1 MPFRFHTINNNT
13 EVIVNEFGDYL
24 YAEKGTSRKIVNR
37 KIKKTEKIYADLI
50 SNFIISEKPASDI
63 IDIAA
68 TRYRTKKS
76 FLNDFTSLHIMV
88 ITLRGDHTCH
98 YCQVSRQTEEKDKF
112 DISYENLDLSLELIF
127 NSPSN
132 DITIEGQGGEPLHAF
147 EKIKYCVSKSKKINE
162 SFNKKIS
169 YVICTNLAPVT
180 EEILHYCK
188 EENILISTSYDGPK
202 HLHDKNRPFSKG
214 SSHEKVLNGIDL
226 ARKIVGH
233 DNVSALMTTTNLT
246 LKYPTEIIDD
256 YIEKGFRGVFL
267 RNISPYGF
275 AIKAPKRN
283 KYDTKSFLDFYKKSL
298 DYIIQIN
305 KKGINFVEEF
315 TTIIMT
321 KILTPFPVGFVD
333 LQSPAGL
340 INSVLVYNYDGYL
353 YASDEARMLAEMNDK
368 TFCLGHVKE
377 DYLDLI
383 KGSKVQE
390 IAKFWSNESLP
401 GCSDCGFQ
409 VYCGADPVFNHA
421 TQGSMVGF
429 RPTNGYCNKNMEI
442 IRYLFDLMN
451 SDPIN
456 ERIFRSWVHKYTY
469 SD

>member
-1 MPFRFHTINNNT
+1 M
-13 EVIVNEFGDYL
+13 
-24 YAEKGTSRKIVNR
+24 
-37 KIKKTEKIYADLI
+37 
-50 SNFIISEKPASDI
+50 
-63 IDIAA
+63 
-68 TRYRTKKS
+68 
-76 FLNDFTSLHIMV
+76 
-88 ITLRGDHTCH
+88 
-98 YCQVSRQTEEKDKF
+98 
-112 DISYENLDLSLELIF
+112 
-127 NSPSN
+127 
-132 DITIEGQGGEPLHAF
+132 
-147 EKIKYCVSKSKKINE
+147 
-162 SFNKKIS
+162 
-169 YVICTNLAPVT
+169 T

-390 IAKFWSNESLP
+390 IAKFWSNESFP
-401 GCSDCGFQ
+401 GVPTVAFRFI
-409 VYCGADPVFNHA
+409 AEL
-421 TQGSMVGF
+421 TQFLIMLHKDRWLALGQRMVIVIK
-429 RPTNGYCNKNMEI
+429 YEI